1 MIQLKDIRLFLLDM
15 DGTIY
20 HENTLIPGTAEFFNK
35 LKSTGKQYAFMSNN
49 SSKGSE
55 SYIRKLKNLG
65 LKVTEK
71 QIISSVTVSIAY
83 LKNHYS
89 SDAKIYL
96 VGTESLRKQLIES
109 GFNIVSD
116 DYKGLD
122 VTVCLLG
129 YDTEL
134 TYTKLAG
141 ACFHISNGVDYI
153 ATNCDLRCPVKDNKF
168 IPDCGAIA
176 KMIECATGRLPFFL
190 GKPEPEIVYT
200 ASKIFN
206 VPVDRII
213 CIGDRLY
220 TDIAVGINAGAQSA
234 LVLTGEAQP
243 EDVKTSSFK
252 PTYIFKSIK
261 EMAEAI

>member
-1 MIQLKDIRLFLLDM
+1 MIQLKDIELFLFDM

-20 HENTLIPGTAEFFNK
+20 HENTLIPGTTEFFNK
-35 LKSTGKQYAFMSNN
+35 LNSTGQQYAFMSNN
-49 SSKGSE
+49 SSKGSDA
-55 SYIRKLKNLG
+55 YIKKLDSLG
-65 LKVTEK
+65 LVVTEK

-83 LKNHYS
+83 LKNQYS

-96 VGTESLRKQLIES
+96 VGTESLKKQLIES

-116 DYKGLD
+116 DYRGAD
-122 VTVCLLG
+122 VTVCMLG

-134 TYTKLAG
+134 TYSKLSG
-141 ACFHISNGVDYI
+141 ACFHISNGADYI
-153 ATNCDLRCPVKDNKF
+153 ATNCDLRCPVKDNRF

-176 KMIECATGRLPFFL
+176 KMIECATGKLPHFL
-190 GKPEPEIVYT
+190 GKPEPEIVYS
-200 ASKIFN
+200 ASKIFG
-206 VPVDRII
+206 VAVDRIM
-213 CIGDRLY
+213 CVGDRLY

-234 LVLTGEAQP
+234 LVLTGEAQL